1 MSIIKEFK
9 YLILSLREK
18 HLLNSLRNSTKKSFS
33 NKTTKKVIGK
43 GAELTLNSETLKII
57 EQVKTN
63 VTEIVKNVDG
73 NPDKLLDYVK
83 AAGTPVYRISSADKF
98 LNLILEEEG
107 ILYEKKG
114 YEALYLSFIT
124 TGKFSWYTPP
134 MFLLRN
140 GEIDKEFL
148 LHSFYRWY
156 SLKSNLPGFEYEIQK
171 KFKESLFDKS
181 GKAIKRFSL
190 EDIIAIKEA
199 VARDQEAT
207 DFVLEYIKS
216 TDGSRKAM
224 DKLKTEG
231 GANI

>member
-9 YLILSLREK
+9 YFILSIREK
-18 HLLNSLRNSTKKSFS
+18 HLLNSLRYSTKKSFS
-33 NKTTKKVIGK
+33 NKTSKKVIGK
-43 GAELTLNSETLKII
+43 GADLTLNSETLKII

-63 VTEIVKNVDG
+63 VTEIVKNTNGD
-73 NPDKLLDYVK
+73 PDKLLEYVK
-83 AAGTPVYRISSADKF
+83 AAGTPVFRIPSADKF

-107 ILYEKKG
+107 IIYEKKG

-124 TGKFSWYTPP
+124 TRKLSWYTPP
-134 MFLLRN
+134 MFVLKKGTL
-140 GEIDKEFL
+140 EKSYIV
-148 LHSFYRWY
+148 HSFYRWY

-171 KFKESLFDKS
+171 KFKESLFDKT
-181 GKAIKRFSL
+181 GKSINKFSL
-190 EDIIAIKEA
+190 EDLVAIQEA
-199 VARDQEAT
+199 VTRDQEAT

-224 DKLKTEG
+224 NKLKNEG